1 MKFSILVP
9 LLCSCLFRLCNSS
22 CNKKNH
28 VLGTGYVLS
37 AAVPAV
43 TFMVASI
50 LVVNKLEQMYSAIG
64 DGEIVLFFTL
74 SIALSIK
81 FQHNI
86 LI

>member
-1 MKFSILVP
+1 MF
-9 LLCSCLFRLCNSS
+9 LFISFMFGSCNSS
-22 CNKKNH
+22 CNKNR
-28 VLGTGYVLS
+28 VLGSGYVLS

-86 LI
+86 SI